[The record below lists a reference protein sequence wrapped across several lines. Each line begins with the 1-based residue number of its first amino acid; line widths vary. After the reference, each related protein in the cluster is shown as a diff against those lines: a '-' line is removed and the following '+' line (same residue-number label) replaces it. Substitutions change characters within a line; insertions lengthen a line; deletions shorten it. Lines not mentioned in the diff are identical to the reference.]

1 MNPADFIPHRH
12 PFLLIDKLLTLE
24 AGTSASGVKKWS
36 KDDPI
41 FQGHFPGE
49 PVVPGVLLLEALAQV
64 GAAAVLAQTEY
75 KRRKAFLVKIEE
87 ARFLRVVRPEEEVI
101 LKTAV
106 RMLKAGFGEGSGE
119 ALVGDEIAVKGKIIF
134 KVV

>member
-1 MNPADFIPHRH
+1 MNPADFIPHRY

-75 KRRKAFLVKIEE
+75 TRRKAFLVKIEE